1 MEDNHQSRKRRHA
14 HGHESEHLEPRKH
27 HKHHN
32 HHSTSPR
39 HDRILSPK
47 TSVEKRPPLVIRDR
61 NELSA
66 GRDYVRNW
74 LAHTQNEDIIEPPKQ
89 FNAELDSSRPQK
101 KSRYLGH
108 DHTAHGPVEIR
119 NITDP
124 RPKPCQEHAS
134 SDSSLL
140 EASKMPVVDERTR
153 IPQKTNAAI
162 RGHVK
167 ERTRSHKSQMNVPS
181 TVTSTSSRSSAVQ
194 PKQEAFEK
202 RARHKTREDRYD
214 TKRKADKSEAVDK
227 PIRTRREKR
236 GDRKKAARKASE
248 DLMNNFASNKIGQ
261 DRLTVRPSNGP
272 GIFQNGRASSP
283 PRRRGLPDLAFSE
296 MEFLQRSGKKSHVND
311 SIVVPKSQAKEKR
324 KAARAQDE
332 IAEFFKPSK
341 TPVRDNSSTMDHLT
355 SPTSIV
361 KVSLYERQLRKD
373 RENDRHWYYTEDLTA
388 RIGEKRSHLMEPAS
402 KQVQFNEL
410 QFPEK
415 LTPKLHSEEISNRKL
430 HYETVDSVVTWSESQ
445 NSPGAT
451 MASRRAKEQYC
462 QRQISATPD
471 SIRNSIERTGI
482 FKDTGIE
489 SSSRRKSN
497 MQQPV
502 NEELQGAGGKDVI
515 STIDSP
521 VETSREFSNLGKVSI
536 INSREIG
543 RPPSFQQPD
552 CLPQLP
558 SHIQKKTEQPLSKGK
573 IPIAVDVRDDG
584 LRRIVVE
591 YYDSNR
597 GWYRGEE
604 SESPSRSPEHPSKP
618 TTALITRP
626 LTRQQIARNA
636 RIKRPSTT
644 LPVIR
649 EASDESRENPISSM
663 SSISGKGIQRTESA
677 SVRSSS
683 GKGDMQRHTAST
695 NASEQLD
702 DDILEPRVSEQ
713 MFPQTNSQFQQQSIK
728 NMSRNSVSQT
738 TILDGERKQPPEV
751 RTANMNGRTFT
762 PLRATSHKSPSRN
775 YLQFSTQPPPWI
787 EHGSYHELSR
797 QHFPSIPRSPLIRVP
812 SLYARQMEPKQEE
825 GQITNGAFN
834 EKREEYG
841 SYKLQ
846 EPCFGVEA
854 YEENWDNLE
863 TELKTSYGVDGVL
876 DSRRYMDDLGELGP
890 QEANVYRNSI
900 SRYEM
905 AGLRY
910 DNPNRHFRAN
920 EYHIQDVRGEEYSPW
935 DSDNHFLQEPWIE
948 NRQDLQ
954 QPYEIEYHNDQLVRP
969 SFPSYR
975 ELNEGR
981 DENASETILMQRF
994 WRPNPQ
1000 Y

>member
-1 MEDNHQSRKRRHA
+1 M
-14 HGHESEHLEPRKH
+14 
-27 HKHHN
+27 
-32 HHSTSPR
+32 
-39 HDRILSPK
+39 
-47 TSVEKRPPLVIRDR
+47 
-61 NELSA
+61 
-66 GRDYVRNW
+66 
-74 LAHTQNEDIIEPPKQ
+74 
-89 FNAELDSSRPQK
+89 
-101 KSRYLGH
+101 
-108 DHTAHGPVEIR
+108 
-119 NITDP
+119 
-124 RPKPCQEHAS
+124 
-134 SDSSLL
+134 
-140 EASKMPVVDERTR
+140 
-153 IPQKTNAAI
+153 
-162 RGHVK
+162 
-167 ERTRSHKSQMNVPS
+167 
-181 TVTSTSSRSSAVQ
+181 
-194 PKQEAFEK
+194 
-202 RARHKTREDRYD
+202 
-214 TKRKADKSEAVDK
+214 
-227 PIRTRREKR
+227 
-236 GDRKKAARKASE
+236 
-248 DLMNNFASNKIGQ
+248 
-261 DRLTVRPSNGP
+261 
-272 GIFQNGRASSP
+272 
-283 PRRRGLPDLAFSE
+283 
-296 MEFLQRSGKKSHVND
+296 
-311 SIVVPKSQAKEKR
+311 
-324 KAARAQDE
+324 
-332 IAEFFKPSK
+332 
-341 TPVRDNSSTMDHLT
+341 
-355 SPTSIV
+355 
-361 KVSLYERQLRKD
+361 
-373 RENDRHWYYTEDLTA
+373 
-388 RIGEKRSHLMEPAS
+388 
-402 KQVQFNEL
+402 
-410 QFPEK
+410 
-415 LTPKLHSEEISNRKL
+415 
-430 HYETVDSVVTWSESQ
+430 
-445 NSPGAT
+445 
-451 MASRRAKEQYC
+451 
-462 QRQISATPD
+462 
-471 SIRNSIERTGI
+471 
-482 FKDTGIE
+482 
-489 SSSRRKSN
+489 
-497 MQQPV
+497 
-502 NEELQGAGGKDVI
+502 
-515 STIDSP
+515 
-521 VETSREFSNLGKVSI
+521 
-536 INSREIG
+536 
-543 RPPSFQQPD
+543 
-552 CLPQLP
+552 
-558 SHIQKKTEQPLSKGK
+558 
-573 IPIAVDVRDDG
+573 
-584 LRRIVVE
+584 
-591 YYDSNR
+591 
-597 GWYRGEE
+597 
-604 SESPSRSPEHPSKP
+604 
-618 TTALITRP
+618 
-626 LTRQQIARNA
+626 
-636 RIKRPSTT
+636 
-644 LPVIR
+644 IR